1 MKPMKTYRVIGL
13 LAFLF
18 SACSVFTSDPGGAGS
33 ILTPYVTATPAGQA
47 TPTLTPEP
55 LPTAA
60 PTMTPTPFVHVL
72 GANETIYS
80 LAYTYNLS
88 VNEILSINPQI
99 TPRALSVGT
108 QILIPFIGAPEAEKS
123 AIENVISAPLSLTVS
138 PVKCSGTAEGGLW
151 CVAGVENQQ
160 EEAATGITLTFSLI
174 DASGQPVSEQSV
186 PPLLNLLAPGGKLPV
201 AAYFNPEI
209 PVDYQVQV
217 VLKTALSVEEGSALA
232 VPVEIKINSIDPG
245 GRSALVSAVI
255 PAQDADSKVD
265 SVWVALIA
273 YDEAGN
279 IVGVRRLEYPAVG
292 EGGQGQAIKVFV
304 YSNSADIA
312 KVDVLGEAQIK
323 KNED

>member
-1 MKPMKTYRVIGL
+1 MKSMKTYRVIGF
-13 LAFLF
+13 LAFFF
-18 SACSVFTSDPGGAGS
+18 SGCSVLTSEPGEAGS
-33 ILTPYVTATPAGQA
+33 VLTPYVTAMPADQA
-47 TPTLTPEP
+47 TATLTPEP
-55 LPTAA
+55 LPTAE
-60 PTMTPTPFVHVL
+60 PTLTPTPFVHVL

-108 QILIPFIGAPEAEKS
+108 QILIPYIGTPETEKS
-123 AIENVISAPLSLTVS
+123 AIESVISAPMALTVS

-151 CVAGVENQQ
+151 CVAAVENQL
-160 EEAATGITLTFSLI
+160 EETATGITLTFTLK
-174 DASGQPVSEQSV
+174 DASGQTVGEQSV
-186 PPLLNLLAPGGKLPV
+186 PPLLNLLAQGGKLPV

-217 VLKTALSVEEGSALA
+217 ALKTALPVQEGSALA
-232 VPVEIKINSIDPG
+232 APLEIKVNSIDPA

-255 PAQDADSKVD
+255 PAQSADSKTD
-265 SVWVALIA
+265 SVWVGLIA

-279 IVGVRRLEYPAVG
+279 IVGVRRLEYPAVIA
-292 EGGQGQAIKVFV
+292 GGQGQAIKIYV